1 MLMIVTQIIGFLAV
15 GLYLLSYQLK
25 KRIHIVWVTFISN
38 TFYVLQYLLLGAFS
52 GAVMDILS
60 TVASLFAA
68 RKNAPPFQKH
78 KKIIVVSTLT
88 IIFLVGIGIAI
99 LRRSYIELLPIAGAI
114 FQTVSLWCD
123 DEQTLRKWGLCATPF
138 WLVYNF
144 ISKAYGASLGSL
156 FALVSITV
164 SLIRYRKKAES

>member
-1 MLMIVTQIIGFLAV
+1 MLMIITQIIGFLAV

-60 TVASLFAA
+60 TVASFFAA

-78 KKIIVVSTLT
+78 KKAIIISTLA
-88 IIFLVGIGIAI
+88 IIFTVGIAIAI

-156 FALVSITV
+156 FALISITV
-164 SLIRYRKKAES
+164 SLIRYRTKIER